1 MQPKLGLSSRDETFA
16 NQLRDALQ
24 DQSVDSR
31 SAVTQRM
38 MRDISLEENTK
49 YKQMGHAEKARFRM
63 KYAAGQ
69 ATDFLMTQTHE
80 EGWKRVDRNHGEYV
94 SASRYWQLEGGTQA
108 DLEPTIAAITK
119 CTKMGWPFCAWNDLT
134 DRFDFLRLH
143 KEFDEEFSK
152 SWAIFKKSNI
162 DPKKTADADTST
174 GGEAI
179 VDSKRKNLIEKS
191 AKKPKIAGDSSKQ
204 RGWSD
209 RTPGQILQ
217 EAVKMKAKY
226 VDITSRSLQ
235 LKKNIADDASWAW
248 AVAATEPFDGA
259 YGAVMQAALLEFPT
273 MLHTHD
279 LAGVKKTMSPE
290 TLTKECIHYVDN
302 CGSILEALNTE
313 CKRLIRMHLARTE

>member
-1 MQPKLGLSSRDETFA
+1 
-16 NQLRDALQ
+16 
-24 DQSVDSR
+24 
-31 SAVTQRM
+31 
-38 MRDISLEENTK
+38 
-49 YKQMGHAEKARFRM
+49 
-63 KYAAGQ
+63 
-69 ATDFLMTQTHE
+69 MTQTHE

-191 AKKPKIAGDSSKQ
+191 AKKPKIAGDSLKQ

-217 EAVKMKAKY
+217 EAEKMKAKH
-226 VDITSRSLQ
+226 VDITCRSLQ

-273 MLHTHD
+273 LLHTHD
-279 LAGVKKTMSPE
+279 LAGVKKTMSPKQAKAVKKKKHSLRRSNVRTKTCSKEKQLKGSCSAVDRQLNGICSALDRQSGKKIRKSKAKLNEE
-290 TLTKECIHYVDN
+290 TMT
-302 CGSILEALNTE
+302 G
-313 CKRLIRMHLARTE
+313 RTGRQ